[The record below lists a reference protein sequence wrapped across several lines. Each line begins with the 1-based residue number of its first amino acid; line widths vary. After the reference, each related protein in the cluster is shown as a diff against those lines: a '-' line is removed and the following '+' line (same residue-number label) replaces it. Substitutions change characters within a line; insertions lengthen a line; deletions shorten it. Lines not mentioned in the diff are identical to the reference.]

1 MNSVWDVETAHARFW
16 RRLLNENVDKMINDP
31 ELFLLKHMRYDN
43 EMAKDYQKRF
53 GEILAERGTS
63 MYKLIAGAYGEQ
75 WDSEDDQKDPS
86 HVKAVYQKGK
96 AGGMSYKS
104 ALQAA
109 AKTWKKGSKAAS
121 KKSSKAKA
129 EPEVAEEAPKKKRR
143 RRKPMPKVPAKAF
156 KDIDSINIPKKM

>member
-86 HVKAVYQKGK
+86 HMVKK
-96 AGGMSYKS
+96 
-104 ALQAA
+104 
-109 AKTWKKGSKAAS
+109 
-121 KKSSKAKA
+121 
-129 EPEVAEEAPKKKRR
+129 EAPCNQRNHGNHDDLDSARKSGIPEGQGRGHVVQIRPAGSSEDLEKGLQGSIKK
-143 RRKPMPKVPAKAF
+143 
-156 KDIDSINIPKKM
+156 I